1 MNKNRQKYLVKIDHN
16 INLLSAVKKNLIN
29 YLESIKSLQQTQ
41 NNPQHPANQRQTP
54 QNVDKKKTNL
64 EKSLEMF
71 LANYKEVEDQKNF
84 EKNQQIRDGFEE
96 VIIQNQYFQLEK
108 KLSPKDIQY
117 FKRIESSIQIM
128 IEPGMISIRRPN
140 LPGQPLSNYQIVI
153 FVREIKIQAQ
163 NHTPQNVFIVQDLI
177 VCPIPKRSQN
187 QLSNQNVAS
196 NEPEKIE
203 IPDSIPEVFK
213 EISVFVRIAQ
223 KKLDTNVLFD
233 MFFPQMKT
241 NKIDYFSKVFQSSTL
256 CDYCKNYM
264 KLKSPK
270 EGFIPPTIQY
280 NNKFYHTQCFKE
292 KEFN

>member
-1 MNKNRQKYLVKIDHN
+1 MNKNKQKYLAKIDHN
-16 INLLSAVKKNLIN
+16 INLLSAVKKNLIT
-29 YLESIKSLQQTQ
+29 YLESIKVYQSSQ
-41 NNPQHPANQRQTP
+41 NNPQHPANQRQTT
-54 QNVDKKKTNL
+54 QNVEKKKTNL

-84 EKNQQIRDGFEE
+84 EKNQSIRDGFEE

-108 KLSPKDIQY
+108 KLYQKDIQY
-117 FKRIESSIQIM
+117 FKRIESSIGILQ
-128 IEPGMISIRRPN
+128 EPGMISIRRPN

-153 FVREIKIQAQ
+153 FVRECNVIMQ
-163 NHTPQNVFIVQDLI
+163 NHTQQKIYIVQDLI
-177 VCPIPKRSQN
+177 VCPIPKRLQS
-187 QLSNQNVAS
+187 QLSNQSIAGNQ
-196 NEPEKIE
+196 PEKIE

-223 KKLDTNVLFD
+223 KKLETNVLFD
-233 MFFPQMKT
+233 MFFPQTKT